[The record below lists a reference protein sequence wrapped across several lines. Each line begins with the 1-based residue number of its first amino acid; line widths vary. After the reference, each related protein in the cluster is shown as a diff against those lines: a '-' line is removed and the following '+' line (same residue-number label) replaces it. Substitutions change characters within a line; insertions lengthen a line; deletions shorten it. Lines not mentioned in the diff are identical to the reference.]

1 MDIKYVSQK
10 DNFNLKSFDKSLK
23 TDALNETSY
32 PTKSKKL
39 IKLDDESADVHFSI
53 ENLTNMKDFLKKKSK
68 KLMRHFL
75 GVQITQ

>member
-32 PTKSKKL
+32 LTKSKKL
-39 IKLDDESADVHFSI
+39 IKFDDESADVHFSI

>member
-23 TDALNETSY
+23 TEALNETSY
-32 PTKSKKL
+32 LTKSKKL

-53 ENLTNMKDFLKKKSK
+53 ENLT
-68 KLMRHFL
+68 
-75 GVQITQ
+75 